1 MLKFR
6 PEIEVYVCREPT
18 DMRKAIDGL
27 CELVQAHFDQQP
39 QCGHVFVFLN
49 HSRDKAKVLW
59 WDKNG
64 FILHYKRLE
73 KHRFKAP
80 LSTVDRALPITHTQL
95 NGLLAGLDFM
105 LMAQFTDIEY
115 ESIF

>member
-1 MLKFR
+1 MLTFR
-6 PEIEVYVCREPT
+6 PEIEIYVCKEPT

-27 CELVQAHFDQQP
+27 CELVQTYFGQQP
-39 QCGHVFVFLN
+39 QSGHVFVFLN
-49 HSRDKAKVLW
+49 QGKDKAKVLW

-80 LSTVDRALPITHTQL
+80 SSDGNDTIPISPIQL
-95 NGLLAGLDFM
+95 NGLLAGLDFT
-105 LMAQFTDIEY
+105 LMAQFSDIDY

>member
-6 PEIEVYVCREPT
+6 PEVEVYVCKEPT

-27 CELVQAHFDQQP
+27 CELVQSYFNQQP

-49 HSRDKAKVLW
+49 HSKDKAKVLW

-73 KHRFKAP
+73 KHRFRAP
-80 LSTVDRALPITHTQL
+80 ILGNDVALPISHIQL
-95 NGLLAGLDFM
+95 NGLLAGLDFT
-105 LMAQFTDIEY
+105 LMAQFSDIDY
-115 ESIF
+115 ESVF